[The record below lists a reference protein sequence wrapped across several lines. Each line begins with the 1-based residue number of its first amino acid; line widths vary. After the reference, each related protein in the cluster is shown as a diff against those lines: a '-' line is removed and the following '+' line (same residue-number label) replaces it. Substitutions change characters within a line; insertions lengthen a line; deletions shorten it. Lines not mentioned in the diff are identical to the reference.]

1 MFCRAISIPLLLAYF
16 LLYWDILLEYAHA
29 GFIISLSLRSPGTFQ
44 ATDQMMNLGYNLAE
58 EITLRNSKTLS
69 FLSFLPA
76 AILLAAVG
84 WGGLAAVVIYT
95 QPTIWPRWLFFCM
108 GVLALSGTAMPVV
121 YFLNRRFP
129 STPPVE
135 GDVILRQS
143 IWFGIYGSMLAWLQ
157 LGRLLSPLL
166 VLILL
171 GVFILIEG
179 LLRMWER
186 SRWKPKEEEKA
197 KKEDKHEVGN

>member
-1 MFCRAISIPLLLAYF
+1 
-16 LLYWDILLEYAHA
+16 
-29 GFIISLSLRSPGTFQ
+29 
-44 ATDQMMNLGYNLAE
+44 
-58 EITLRNSKTLS
+58 LRNSKSLT
-69 FLSFLPA
+69 FWSFLPA
-76 AILLAAVG
+76 AVLLAAIG
-84 WGGLAAVVIYT
+84 WGGLAAVVIYSL
-95 QPTIWPRWLFFCM
+95 PTIGPRWLFFCA
-108 GVLALSGTAMPVV
+108 GVLALSGTGMPVV

-135 GDVILRQS
+135 SEVILRQS
-143 IWFGIYGSMLAWLQ
+143 LWVGIYGSLLAWLQ

-166 VLILL
+166 ILILL

-197 KKEDKHEVGN
+197 PEESKHEVGN

>member
-1 MFCRAISIPLLLAYF
+1 M
-16 LLYWDILLEYAHA
+16 
-29 GFIISLSLRSPGTFQ
+29 
-44 ATDQMMNLGYNLAE
+44 
-58 EITLRNSKTLS
+58 RNSKTLS

-95 QPTIWPRWLFFCM
+95 HPTIWPRWLFFCM

>member
-1 MFCRAISIPLLLAYF
+1 MY
-16 LLYWDILLEYAHA
+16 
-29 GFIISLSLRSPGTFQ
+29 
-44 ATDQMMNLGYNLAE
+44 
-58 EITLRNSKTLS
+58 TL
-69 FLSFLPA
+69 
-76 AILLAAVG
+76 
-84 WGGLAAVVIYT
+84 
-95 QPTIWPRWLFFCM
+95 PTIWPRWLFFCM

-129 STPPVE
+129 SNPLVK

-143 IWFGIYGSMLAWLQ
+143 LWFGIYGSMLAWLQ

-166 VLILL
+166 VLILW

-186 SRWKPKEEEKA
+186 SRWKPKEE
-197 KKEDKHEVGN
+197 KKVKEEDQNERGN

>member
-1 MFCRAISIPLLLAYF
+1 L
-16 LLYWDILLEYAHA
+16 
-29 GFIISLSLRSPGTFQ
+29 Q
-44 ATDQMMNLGYNLAE
+44 
-58 EITLRNSKTLS
+58 NSKMPS

-76 AILLAAVG
+76 AVLLTAVG

-95 QPTIWPRWLFFCM
+95 LPTIGPRWLFFCM
-108 GVLALSGTAMPVV
+108 GVLALSGTTMPVV

-129 STPPVE
+129 STPPVD

-143 IWFGIYGSMLAWLQ
+143 LWFGIYGSTLAWLQ

-166 VLILL
+166 ILILL

-186 SRWKPKEEEKA
+186 SRWKPKEEEKN
-197 KKEDKHEVGN
+197 EVGH

>member
-1 MFCRAISIPLLLAYF
+1 
-16 LLYWDILLEYAHA
+16 
-29 GFIISLSLRSPGTFQ
+29 
-44 ATDQMMNLGYNLAE
+44 MMNLGYNLAE